1 MTSLDLDFLKLPT
14 LSAASKSVSLERAGC
29 GQCGPQPPVLSCA
42 VPSSSSHATLA
53 HQQKQTSTKSARW
66 KGRHALQLNKRNSPE
81 PRMCRWQ
88 NLPGERSSKRPSFR
102 PASFMQAPAEACTRV
117 PYLLSSEYNSMPVHR
132 ISKVSAN
139 GLRGA
144 KYDGMNHRKL
154 FEGSL
159 SASEALRVPP

>member
-1 MTSLDLDFLKLPT
+1 MRPT
-14 LSAASKSVSLERAGC
+14 ASCLVLRCAFVFVTCHFGSSAKTNKHQERKVEGSACLAIEQAEFTRAEDVSVA
-29 GQCGPQPPVLSCA
+29 
-42 VPSSSSHATLA
+42 
-53 HQQKQTSTKSARW
+53 
-66 KGRHALQLNKRNSPE
+66 
-81 PRMCRWQ
+81 